1 MVLSDIS
8 IKRPVFATVMSL
20 LLVVL
25 GIASFVRLPVRE
37 LPAIDPPIVSVTT
50 TYRGAAAPVVE
61 TQVTEIIEGAI
72 AGIEGIK
79 MISSTSRDERSQVT
93 IEFRLGRDVDA
104 AANDVRDRV
113 ARVLNRLPET
123 ADQPVVAKQDADA
136 RAILWVTLV
145 SDRHSGLE
153 LTDIARTLLV
163 DRLSTVDGVANVI
176 ISGER
181 RKAMRIW
188 LDRRAMAARGLTVDD
203 IEAAIRRENVE
214 LPGGRLESLA
224 REFTVRTDTRL
235 ATPEQFRSVIVAQR
249 AGTQV
254 LLGDVARV
262 EIAPEDERG
271 ELRLMRRPGVGL
283 GIQRQSTANTLSV
296 AQGVKAEIE
305 RLKPALPEG
314 INVVYGY
321 DESLFIAQSIYEV
334 FHALFIAIAMVIGVI
349 FVFLR
354 SVRATFIPA
363 VVIPVSLIGSFIGL
377 AFMGFSLNVLT
388 LLGMVLAIGIVVD
401 DAIVVLENIHRRIEQ
416 GEEPLVAAFL
426 GARQIAFAVIA
437 TTLVL
442 VSVFLPIS
450 FLEGQA
456 GRLFS
461 EFGFALAISVLI
473 SGFVALSF
481 TPMLC
486 SRVLKPHEGEG
497 RLVRWTEPVFQG
509 LNAGFRWTLDRA
521 LRAPLLVIAGAGLLS
536 LLAVSLF
543 QVLPREFAP
552 TEDRGVVV
560 IPVTAPEGASFA
572 YTREHVMKIEDI
584 LMPYV
589 DRGVGQVVFASIG
602 GFQRPAVAN
611 TANVFL
617 RLVPWEQRAVKQQ
630 QLTAEIFP
638 RVANI
643 PGVRAFAVNPGSLG
657 TRGFQAPIQL
667 VIQGP
672 DYDTL
677 VRWRDAVIE
686 RARQSPLL
694 VNLDS
699 NFRETKP
706 EVRVE
711 IDRRRAADLGVSIQT
726 IGRTLETMLG
736 AREVGTFVE
745 RGNEYRVLIQAQAA
759 DRATPYDLQNIFVRS
774 GSGALVPLSN
784 LVTLSERARPQAL
797 NREDR
802 LRSITI
808 TASLAP
814 NVALGDGMAAI
825 EAAARAVLPPEARL
839 TWRGQSREYL
849 EGASALM
856 LTFGLALL
864 IVYLVLAAQF
874 ESFIHP
880 FIILLSTPLAV
891 TGGLLSLHLLGLSLN
906 IFSQIGLVLL
916 IGLMAKNGILVV
928 EFANQLRDEGRSVR
942 DAVLDASV
950 ARLRPILMTTISTI
964 LGAWPLATATGAGA
978 ESREALGVVVIGGMT
993 LSTLVTLYAIPA
1005 LYLLLAPYTRPVG
1018 EIARRLSAIESPT
1031 QRPVAAE

>member
-25 GIASFVRLPVRE
+25 GIASFLRLPVRE

-79 MISSTSRDERSQVT
+79 MISSTSRDERSQVR

-136 RAILWVTLV
+136 RAILWATLV

-153 LTDIARTLLV
+153 LTDIARTLMV

-176 ISGER
+176 IGGER

-235 ATPEQFRSVIVAQR
+235 ATPEQFRTVIVAQR

-254 LLGDVARV
+254 LLGDIARV

-314 INVVYGY
+314 IDVVYGY

-334 FHALFIAIAMVIGVI
+334 FHALFVAIAMVIGVI

-354 SVRATFIPA
+354 SLRATFIPA

-602 GFQRPAVAN
+602 GSPRPAVAN

-617 RLVPWEQRAVKQQ
+617 RLVPWEQRTMKQQ

-677 VRWRDAVIE
+677 VRWRDVVIE

-745 RGNEYRVLIQAQAA
+745 RGNEYRVLIQAQAE

-774 GSGALVPLSN
+774 GSGALIPLSN

-808 TASLAP
+808 TANLAP
-814 NVALGDGMAAI
+814 TVALGDGMAAI

-942 DAVLDASV
+942 DAVLEASV

-964 LGAWPLATATGAGA
+964 LGAWPLAAATGAGA

-1018 EIARRLSAIESPT
+1018 EIARRLSAIERPT
-1031 QRPVAAE
+1031 PRPVPAE